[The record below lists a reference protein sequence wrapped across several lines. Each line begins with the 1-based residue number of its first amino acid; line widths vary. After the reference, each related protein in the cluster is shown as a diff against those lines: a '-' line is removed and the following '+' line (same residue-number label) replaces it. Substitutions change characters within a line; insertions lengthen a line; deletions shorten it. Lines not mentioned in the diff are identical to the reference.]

1 MDLGCRCIRRDL
13 PVCILIFRST
23 NTMGNIKRANLSVDF
38 AKITGKIKPM
48 HGVGQPPMTGAS
60 DALFYYLTRA
70 GVPYSRLHDVSGWMG
85 HNLFVDIPN
94 LFRDFDADEN
104 DPASYD
110 FTFTDKLI
118 EGLMKAKC
126 EPYFRLG
133 VTIENGHMLKAY
145 RIFPPKDFGKW
156 ARICEHVIRHYNEG
170 WADGYHYG
178 IKYWEIWNE
187 PDDCY
192 KVETAAMWKGT
203 PEEFFEL
210 YSVTAKHLKAC
221 FGDSI
226 KVGGYGHCG
235 LYEFEKDKNL
245 DGIGHEPTCIYEFV
259 LTFMHDFFKYQ
270 KETGAPIDFFSW
282 HVYDNCHE
290 TTAEDFLIIAKH
302 ADYLRRVLDHY
313 GYTKTEHHL
322 NEWNLWTDVK
332 HRKAPR
338 AAAKTLGFMLMM
350 QNTST
355 DVMCIYDAKIGYSA
369 YGPLFNPDT
378 SYPYPTYYTLLMFN
392 SLYQLGNA
400 VGTESDDKYVFA
412 QAAVNGKKASL
423 VIANVHQEPVK
434 LSLDIRNFPTGE
446 AEILRIDEENTYT
459 LTGETLGDELLLPEN
474 CCVEIKLFDL

>member
-1 MDLGCRCIRRDL
+1 
-13 PVCILIFRST
+13 
-23 NTMGNIKRANLSVDF
+23 MGNIKRANLSVDF

-235 LYEFEKDKNL
+235 LYEFEKDTNL

-378 SYPYPTYYTLLMFN
+378 SYPYPTSYTLLMFN

-423 VIANVHQEPVK
+423 VIANVHQEPVN

-474 CCVEIKLFDL
+474 SCVEIKLFDL